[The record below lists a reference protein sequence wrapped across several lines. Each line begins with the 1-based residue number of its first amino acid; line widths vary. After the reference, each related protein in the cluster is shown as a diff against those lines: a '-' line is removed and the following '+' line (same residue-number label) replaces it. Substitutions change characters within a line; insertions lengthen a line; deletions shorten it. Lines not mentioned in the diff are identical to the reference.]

1 MATNG
6 GRTEDAQGPLSEYQ
20 ALVYNIFQLPRST
33 PHGLVIALTS
43 PTRGAGTTHLTRAL
57 TNELGAHPTH
67 RILRVDLQFL
77 ARSVRSTEDALE
89 RVQETAAATIFEI
102 GERPGELQSPRDNG
116 RRAAALP
123 GMNGASGSVASG
135 GSGTFWH
142 ASAEHRREC
151 IDVLRAQFQ
160 YILFDCPAL
169 RRSGDTLGIASLV
182 DGLLLVVEADRTTKT
197 EMLQAERQIE
207 TAGGRLF
214 GSILNKRKYLVPEW
228 ARRRL

>member
-1 MATNG
+1 MANG
-6 GRTEDAQGPLSEYQ
+6 SGKIEDARGPLSEYQ
-20 ALVYNIFQLPRST
+20 ALVYNIFQIPRDT
-33 PHGLVIALTS
+33 PHGLTIALTS

-57 TNELGAHPTH
+57 TNELGTHPTH
-67 RILRVDLQFL
+67 RILRVDLLYL
-77 ARSVRSTEDALE
+77 ARQVRSAADVLE
-89 RVQETAAATIFEI
+89 MVRGTATPTIFEI
-102 GERPGELQSPRDNG
+102 SGTAS
-116 RRAAALP
+116 AAA
-123 GMNGASGSVASG
+123 GSNGTGAGA
-135 GSGTFWH
+135 GTFWH

-151 IDVLRAQFQ
+151 LDRLRGQFQ

-169 RRSGDTLGIASLV
+169 RQSGDTLGIASLI
-182 DGLLLVVEADRTTKT
+182 DGLLLVVEADRTTKA